1 MATHEEL
8 MTALKFD
15 ESFRNALRNYYSYGF
30 KRIRDYDPQKA
41 PTMNND
47 WERLNNL
54 LFGYLKWSEERGKDA
69 VRFATQDSVSMED
82 NPFHRLYKFCKFNHS
97 DPVEFFNIVIGL
109 SDKFRIS
116 GSDEDDL
123 YERLGIN
130 LKAEAKKRPYYRYI
144 RFIKHNKSK
153 KIELRTADTV
163 NVLVAKQDK
172 EKKQMAIPQTD
183 IKLVG
188 AVLEIWENTRNG
200 IKVSESL
207 QSFEDKLY
215 ASILDTMDIELL
227 NDVIKKVCGGYI
239 DFVAKNTKHNIEI
252 EKQGSKYVMHI
263 MEDANSSEISEG
275 SISSIEIPRRDIG
288 LAENLL
294 QIKNVIIIEGFTSF
308 DKKGINLLGIE
319 FLKTVFERQYKK
331 FISFLITHIDKDI
344 CIEKQ
349 EKKNFQLYADE
360 QNNIVVPRKDE
371 KYVSKLFGYWNFI
384 ENHSGVE
391 LSDMSSIETSKNGN
405 KKKKKKIVLVGTTE
419 EGNIE
424 TFDIPISNM
433 DDEEMVKRLLAGEDG
448 IAQYE
453 KTFLANEVSFL
464 EDMFEIM
471 KEAVNQNKGLLA
483 SQLQCL
489 FPSEIGL
496 FCGDNTAINYSLS
509 CLEQLKVIEKIA
521 SNENSKKTAENVW
534 RLKGRTVSELLE
546 SGSDICSHDETD
558 FETAFYSAIDFYS
571 KYYVLGACGSFIKDR
586 MNRLGTDERSAFRFR
601 HEYFM
606 QSLNDFNLIDL
617 LYVIENDK
625 WCEIQYS
632 HGTAGFSTKILCKPL
647 EVRISS
653 TSGREFLVF
662 YNPIKRSCTNLRLEF
677 IEDIIAYEESDVLM
691 ALEKNSIS
699 RDMVGS
705 DLKNS
710 RESLKSMWGVSFSTK
725 QEGNAIVP
733 VEVEDVKLTITY
745 DNKKEYYIRNRL
757 LRESRGTTR
766 STGVSVQPD
775 KGIITFGARVS
786 DPKEM
791 RPWIRSLYSRLLNV
805 EGIETEN
812 FSLLEDVEKCISGI
826 DDFREEKRPEPKR
839 WVDNA
844 ATLGRIANGE
854 KVRVHEQLFNEVFGV
869 YYYIIAEIILICC
882 SEENSMSMPK
892 KQVDDIV
899 KKVENWYKNKGGS
912 KTFRLSMKEV
922 SALLNNNAFGKNYE
936 IHGEKR
942 TRFQYECDSEI
953 EFYKDVLPLTVL
965 EVRWLKAI
973 IKDSNIQCFMNAKQ
987 IEFINV
993 FLEEAYPDVE
1003 SLPTDHLV
1011 VYDRYIIDQ
1020 SAKETERI
1028 HLHKFVEAIRSEQL
1042 VRVTFTTNSGNS
1054 ICKTF
1059 KPIVIEY
1066 SKRNNRFQTQL
1077 QECEN
1082 GMYYSVNISQM
1093 NCVELEEDEFDYVQT
1108 LKDYEAYRKNKE
1120 LPVVIQFYDVRNMAD
1135 RILTEFSPWRKYC
1148 TYDHETNVYTLTL
1161 FYNEDEE
1168 LDLVIRLMGYGGNIH
1183 FVNRNHSIA
1192 REILKRYTMQ
1202 RDILRE
1208 RHKNVERGN
1217 E

>member
-8 MTALKFD
+8 MTSLKFD
-15 ESFRNALRNYYSYGF
+15 ESFRNALRNYYNYGF
-30 KRIRDYDPQKA
+30 KRIRDYDPQKV

-54 LFGYLKWSEERGKDA
+54 LFGYLEWSEDRGKDA

-82 NPFHRLYKFCKFNHS
+82 NPFHKLYKFCKFNYS
-97 DPVEFFNIVIGL
+97 DPIAFFNIVIGL
-109 SDKFRIS
+109 SDKLRIA
-116 GSDEDDL
+116 GSDEEPL

-144 RFIKHNKSK
+144 RFIKQNKSK

-172 EKKQMAIPQTD
+172 EKKHMAIPQTD

-263 MEDANSSEISEG
+263 MEDANSSEISED

-294 QIKNVIIIEGFTSF
+294 RIKNVIIIEGFTSF

-391 LSDMSSIETSKNGN
+391 LSDMSSIEISKNGN
-405 KKKKKKIVLVGTTE
+405 KKKKKKIVLLGTTE

-433 DDEEMVKRLLAGEDG
+433 DDEEMVERLLAGDDG

-464 EDMFEIM
+464 EYMFEIM

-483 SQLQCL
+483 SQIQCL
-489 FPSEIGL
+489 FPNDIGL
-496 FCGDNTAINYSLS
+496 FCGDNTAINYFLS
-509 CLEQLKVIEKIA
+509 GLENLKVIEKIS
-521 SNENSKKTAENVW
+521 SNENSKKAAENIW
-534 RLKGRTVSELLE
+534 RLRGKTLSELLE
-546 SGSDICSHDETD
+546 NGSEIFSNEETD

-571 KYYVLGACGSFIKDR
+571 RYYVLGVCGSFIKDR
-586 MNRLGTDERSAFRFR
+586 MNRLGTAEKSAFRFK

-625 WCEIQYS
+625 WCEIRYS
-632 HGTAGFSTKILCKPL
+632 HGTAGFSSKILCKPL

-677 IEDIIAYEESDVLM
+677 IEDIIAYEEVDVLKV
-691 ALEKNSIS
+691 LEKNSIF
-699 RDMVGS
+699 RDMVDA
-705 DLKNS
+705 DLANS
-710 RESLKSMWGVSFSTK
+710 RESLKYMWGVSFSPK
-725 QEGNAIVP
+725 QDRNAIVP
-733 VEVEDVKLTITY
+733 VGAEDVKLTIEY
-745 DNKKEYYIRNRL
+745 DDEKEYFIRNRI

-766 STGVSVQPD
+766 PTGVSIQSD
-775 KGIITFGARVS
+775 KGTISFGARVS

-791 RPWIRSLYSRLLNV
+791 RPWIRSLYSRLLSV
-805 EGIETEN
+805 EGVETDT
-812 FSLLEDVEKCISGI
+812 FSVLEDVEKYINGI
-826 DDFREEKRPEPKR
+826 DDFKEEKQSEPMR

-844 ATLGRIANGE
+844 ATLGRIPNGE
-854 KVRVHEQLFNEVFGV
+854 KVRIHELLFNEVFGV
-869 YYYIIAEIILICC
+869 YFYIIAEIIQICC
-882 SEENSMSMPK
+882 SVENRTSMLK
-892 KQVDDIV
+892 RQIDEIV

-912 KTFRLSMKEV
+912 KTYRLSMKEV
-922 SALLNNNAFGKNYE
+922 YALLNTNAFGRNFE
-936 IHGEKR
+936 VHGEKR

-953 EFYKDVLPLTVL
+953 EFYRDVLPLTVL
-965 EVRWLKAI
+965 EVRWLKSI
-973 IKDSNIQCFMNAKQ
+973 IRDPNIHCFFNSKQ
-987 IEFINV
+987 IEFINA
-993 FLEEAYPDVE
+993 FLEEAYPDVK
-1003 SLPTDHLV
+1003 SLPSEYLIF
-1011 VYDRYIIDQ
+1011 YDRYIVDQ
-1020 SAKETERI
+1020 LEKDRER
-1028 HLHKFVEAIRSEQL
+1028 LYLYMLVEAIRNEKL
-1042 VRVTFTTNSGNS
+1042 VCVTYKTNSGNLKS
-1054 ICKTF
+1054 KIY
-1059 KPIVIEY
+1059 KPIVVEY
-1066 SKRNNRFQTQL
+1066 SKRNNRFQAQL
-1077 QECEN
+1077 QACDN
-1082 GMYYSVNISQM
+1082 NRYDSVNLSQIHYI
-1093 NCVELEEDEFDYVQT
+1093 EIKEEFDYAQT
-1108 LKDYEAYRKNKE
+1108 LKDYETHRKNKE
-1120 LPVVIQFYDVRNMAD
+1120 HPVVIQFYDVRNMAD
-1135 RILTEFSPWRKYC
+1135 RILTEFSPWRKFC
-1148 TYDHETNVYTLTL
+1148 SYDPEKNMYTLTL
-1161 FYNEDEE
+1161 YYNEDEE
-1168 LDLVIRLMGYGGNIH
+1168 LDLVVRLMGYGGNIH
-1183 FVNRNHSIA
+1183 FVDKDHRIA
-1192 REILKRYTMQ
+1192 REILHRYTMQ
-1202 RDILRE
+1202 RDMLLE
-1208 RHKNVERGN
+1208 KQKNVERGN